1 MNQVNFHA
9 ADGSGYDLMVEQ
21 SVALD
26 AINPQVASR
35 MVRNFER
42 YKRFEPKR
50 RALMRAALE
59 TDGSHAGPVQ
69 RDRGSGRQGARI
81 EAPRIKPGMTAL

>member
-1 MNQVNFHA
+1 MCSSDLFHS

-35 MVRNFER
+35 MVRNLER
-42 YKRFEPKR
+42 FKHFEPKR
-50 RALMRAALE
+50 RELMRAALE
-59 TDGSHAGPVQ
+59 QVAAT
-69 RDRGSGRQGARI
+69 SGLSKETG
-81 EAPRIKPGMTAL
+81 EVVGKALA